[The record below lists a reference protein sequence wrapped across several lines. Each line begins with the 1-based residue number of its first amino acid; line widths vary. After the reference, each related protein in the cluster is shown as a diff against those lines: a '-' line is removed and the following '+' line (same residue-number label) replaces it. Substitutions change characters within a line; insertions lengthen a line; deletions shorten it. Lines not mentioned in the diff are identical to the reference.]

1 MKIMP
6 KFAVIKTGGKQYL
19 VKKDDEI
26 VIDRVGAD
34 KSASIKFDTL
44 AILDTDKNTVDI
56 GAPFLVKKVNGTV
69 VDHVKG
75 DKVRV
80 AKFKAKVRY
89 RKVMGFRQR
98 LTKIKIQNV

>member
-1 MKIMP
+1 MP

-26 VIDRVGAD
+26 VVDRVDTD
-34 KSASIKFDTL
+34 KSANIEFDTL
-44 AILDTDKNTVDI
+44 AMFDTEKNTVEI

-75 DKVRV
+75 DKIRV

-89 RKVMGFRQR
+89 RKVMGFRSR
-98 LTKIKIQNV
+98 LTKVKIQKV